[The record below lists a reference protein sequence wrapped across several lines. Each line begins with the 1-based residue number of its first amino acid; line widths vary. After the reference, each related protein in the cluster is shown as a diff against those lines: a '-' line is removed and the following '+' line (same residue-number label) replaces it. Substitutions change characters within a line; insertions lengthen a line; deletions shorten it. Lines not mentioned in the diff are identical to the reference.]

1 MPCTYICKSPGKKY
15 STFQTDGSYF
25 IVAIANP
32 FDILQLEKGD
42 ADFLRK
48 GWNTKVIG
56 YGQLYKCRFTLNKRL
71 IDQCR
76 TKDRCNNT
84 SATKVWSQF

>member
-1 MPCTYICKSPGKKY
+1 MSAIKGLFQEGALYVYLQKPWKKY

-48 GWNTKVIG
+48 GRNTKVIG
-56 YGQLYKCRFTLNKRL
+56 YGQLYKCRFTSNKRL

-76 TKDRCNNT
+76 TKG
-84 SATKVWSQF
+84 QM

>member
-1 MPCTYICKSPGKKY
+1 MSAIKGLFQEGALYVYLQKPWKNI

-32 FDILQLEKGD
+32 FDILQLEKGG

-56 YGQLYKCRFTLNKRL
+56 YGQLYKCRFT
-71 IDQCR
+71 
-76 TKDRCNNT
+76 
-84 SATKVWSQF
+84 